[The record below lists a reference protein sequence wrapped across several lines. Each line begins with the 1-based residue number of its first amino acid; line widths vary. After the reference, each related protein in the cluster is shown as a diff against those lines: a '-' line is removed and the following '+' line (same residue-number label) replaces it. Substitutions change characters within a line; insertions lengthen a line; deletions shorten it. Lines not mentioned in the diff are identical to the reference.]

1 MTLSSQEQSCMDRMA
16 MLVQEAPDKIV
27 AYTPMVHA
35 ENRGLVRSALQKYI
49 RRGRYEQALRMAAY
63 MKGPTSKELNYL
75 WFSLQVCSIEDVS
88 FGDPEAVGLALY
100 GSLSTIRDK
109 FGGDA
114 VLSGVIQR
122 LCQAPKSRACAEVS
136 LHGDIYQLDRF
147 KEMGDW
153 SKQKLLDT
161 VLQQG
166 KPDTNPQVTQDAY
179 LAHCVLRGLLPKAVR
194 DTRRPLNREV
204 ITTIQH
210 WLLNNQIVDC
220 TGQPLSET
228 DRWAAAVCADRA
240 SDCMHC
246 GLFAAMRD
254 IRPGTTIKPDPETP
268 EIIIRTVTSV
278 AFDKHTGPGRT
289 AMKAMYTSLR
299 KDYPVINKI
308 LDHKAVQ
315 AIGSVVF
322 NVEGA
327 MVDRRIGGSPAADH
341 WRHLHDRAFSIG
353 HGVPEQHHE
362 EVTQIVASE
371 LPRLNEK
378 RLWASNLK

>member
-179 LAHCVLRGLLPKAVR
+179 MAHLYGPAARCKSKMMIWRSWSCASVSGPLMEPLNSWPSWISARVRSHSRLGPEGHMGHLITNALARPFLHLHFL
-194 DTRRPLNREV
+194 TRRPRRES
-204 ITTIQH
+204 Q
-210 WLLNNQIVDC
+210 LL
-220 TGQPLSET
+220 LS
-228 DRWAAAVCADRA
+228 
-240 SDCMHC
+240 
-246 GLFAAMRD
+246 
-254 IRPGTTIKPDPETP
+254 
-268 EIIIRTVTSV
+268 
-278 AFDKHTGPGRT
+278 
-289 AMKAMYTSLR
+289 
-299 KDYPVINKI
+299 
-308 LDHKAVQ
+308 
-315 AIGSVVF
+315 GS
-322 NVEGA
+322 A
-327 MVDRRIGGSPAADH
+327 
-341 WRHLHDRAFSIG
+341 
-353 HGVPEQHHE
+353 
-362 EVTQIVASE
+362 
-371 LPRLNEK
+371 
-378 RLWASNLK
+378 